1 MIFGYIFINR
11 IPNPLNEKSAYSHA
25 TVALEK

>member
-11 IPNPLNEKSAYSHA
+11 IPNPLNEKSAYFQA
-25 TVALEK
+25 TVVFEK